1 MLSILATTSEIALRG
16 RTGGDAVIVQVARE
30 SIALSV
36 VPLPLLVGLG
46 FFLLSASAVIIR
58 EVQKERATDFGYS
71 AARF

>member
-30 SIALSV
+30 SIALSA
-36 VPLPLLVGLG
+36 VPLPLLVGLSV
-46 FFLLSASAVIIR
+46 FLLSASAAIVR
-58 EVQKERATDFGYS
+58 EYQKERAAGISYS

>member
-16 RTGGDAVIVQVARE
+16 RTGGDAVIVQVAHE

-46 FFLLSASAVIIR
+46 IFLLSASAVIIR
-58 EVQKERATDFGYS
+58 EYQKERASDFRYS